1 MRIGGGDNLPGID
14 NPTIAA
20 VMMAVAVSANPVTA
34 GDIGW
39 FSIARAISSDCQC
52 SERGAGQLAT
62 YSAKS

>member
-1 MRIGGGDNLPGID
+1 MRIGGGDNLPLGID

-34 GDIGW
+34 GDIGLV
-39 FSIARAISSDCQC
+39 FNRAGDQQC